1 MTVERIYSDGRPDRS
16 LRLAI
21 CDEADHAL
29 GLAPRARL
37 LSSDGGGNDL
47 EEHGRASSAADRHV
61 FLTYSGCG
69 SGLPFHYSPVYS
81 ERYIRHIALAQVS
94 TLERTKGACFLLHV

>member
-1 MTVERIYSDGRPDRS
+1 MERIYSDGRPDHS

-21 CDEADHAL
+21 CDEADHATAI
-29 GLAPRARL
+29 APRARIP
-37 LSSDGGGNDL
+37 SSDGGGGTSGGDL

-69 SGLPFHYSPVYS
+69 NGLPFHYSPVYS
-81 ERYIRHIALAQVS
+81 ERYIKHIAVAQVS
-94 TLERTKGACFLLHV
+94 TI